1 MEKYRIAEHFI
12 SINGEGR
19 RSGEL
24 AYFIRFPGCNLT
36 CSYCDTSWANQ
47 PETPYTEMTAEE
59 IFDTIRIS
67 GVRNVTL
74 TGGEPLLQKNIRS
87 LIELL
92 NTDSRIRVEIETNGS
107 VDIAPLT
114 DLAKRP
120 SFTLDYK
127 LPSSG
132 MEIMMRASNFELL
145 TPADTVKFVAGSTED
160 LERAATVIDA
170 YDLTDR
176 CSVHISPVF
185 GEIEPADIVDF
196 MKKNCMNDVA
206 LRLQIHKLIWDPQ
219 KRGV

>member
-1 MEKYRIAEHFI
+1 MDKYRIAEHFI

-24 AYFIRFPGCNLT
+24 AYFIRFPGCNLS
-36 CSYCDTSWANQ
+36 CSYCDTAWVNEPDTS
-47 PETPYTEMTAEE
+47 YTEMTAEE
-59 IFDTIRIS
+59 IFDAVRIS

-74 TGGEPLLQKNIRS
+74 TGGEPLLQKNIRP

-107 VDIAPLT
+107 ADIAPLT
-114 DLAKRP
+114 DLEKRP
-120 SFTLDYK
+120 AFTLDYK

-132 MEIMMRASNFELL
+132 MEIMMRVSNFGLL
-145 TPADTVKFVAGSTED
+145 TPSDTVKFVAGNTED
-160 LERAATVIDA
+160 LERAITVIRA

-176 CSVHISPVF
+176 CTVHISPVF
-185 GEIEPADIVDF
+185 GKIEPADIVEF
-196 MKKNCMNDVA
+196 MKDNCINDAA